1 MKLRMLAFG
10 WLCLT
15 CFGTIFGQE
24 NANPNKEAA
33 KAQLQIGLQK
43 LQNAEYADA
52 IAFFNKAIELDDKYI
67 DAYLERAF
75 CNGASGNYQAA
86 IDDYDKI
93 IKLKPELDA
102 AYLSRGSSKL
112 KLKRYR
118 EAILDFDHVIQV
130 NPNNYEAYNNRGW
143 AKKGLGDDKGA
154 CQDWQYSKKKGNDEA
169 RIILQNNHCR

>member
-1 MKLRMLAFG
+1 M
-10 WLCLT
+10 T
-15 CFGTIFGQE
+15 SS
-24 NANPNKEAA
+24 
-33 KAQLQIGLQK
+33 
-43 LQNAEYADA
+43 D
-52 IAFFNKAIELDDKYI
+52 
-67 DAYLERAF
+67 
-75 CNGASGNYQAA
+75 
-86 IDDYDKI
+86 
-93 IKLKPELDA
+93 
-102 AYLSRGSSKL
+102 SSKL